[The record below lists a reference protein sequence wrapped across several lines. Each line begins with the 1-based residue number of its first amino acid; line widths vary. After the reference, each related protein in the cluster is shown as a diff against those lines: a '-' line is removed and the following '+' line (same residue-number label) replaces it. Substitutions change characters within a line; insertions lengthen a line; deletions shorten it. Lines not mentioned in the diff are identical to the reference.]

1 MKTIISLILVI
12 VLYTFMVIAFF
23 KGQTDL
29 MILDGV
35 SLIIAHN
42 SMLNTKKGE

>member
-12 VLYTFMVIAFF
+12 VLYIFMIIAFF
-23 KGQTDL
+23 KGETDL

-35 SLIIAHN
+35 SLIMAHN
-42 SMLNTKKGE
+42 SMLNKKEGE